1 MQVKYIRVVDYMIFL
16 EKWLHI
22 IRNCSFDNTY
32 KAAWSK
38 AITEIAIEYDFEN
51 QRTDVIEISLTTIAQ
66 KVIRYYWEQT
76 LFFDLKQS
84 ANPNKPPKI
93 VSVVKDLIAS
103 YQARTCSLKPIK
115 WFKANVE
122 LICNEEYGKA
132 IKDIVKALKA
142 DVSYRFLRSEGKE
155 IEGIYEYEQ
164 KADSL
169 YIAADNLK
177 QLKEHSL
184 IVFDAINYRWTQML
198 ENFNHSPRISKK
210 VKIIDEENIR
220 RKPLS
225 KFSTYLDVENPEH
238 VCFLCGVKIEGETA
252 AIDHVIPW
260 SYLYSDDLWNLVFA
274 HQSCNSSKSNVIPSE
289 DTIQRLE
296 DRNMRLHKLFIERE
310 AKDKHVSELEM
321 AIESNN
327 VKKFWIACQG

>member
-1 MQVKYIRVVDYMIFL
+1 MKFL
-16 EKWLHI
+16 SNWLHI

-32 KAAWSK
+32 KVAWAK
-38 AITEIAIEYDFEN
+38 AITESALEYVSEN
-51 QRTDVIEISLTTIAQ
+51 ERQVVVEISLTSIAQ

-84 ANPNKPPKI
+84 GNPNKPPVI
-93 VSVVKDLIAS
+93 VSVVKELTAS
-103 YQARTCSLKPIK
+103 YQAKTGSFKPIK
-115 WFKANVE
+115 WFTANVE
-122 LICNEEYGKA
+122 NLCKHEYDKA
-132 IKDIVKALKA
+132 IKEIVKALKA
-142 DVSYRFLRSEGKE
+142 DVSYRFLRIEGKE
-155 IEGIYEYEQ
+155 IVGIYEYQQ
-164 KADSL
+164 KADCL

-210 VKIIDEENIR
+210 IKIIDEDNVR

-225 KFSTYLDVENPEH
+225 KFISYLNAENPTH
-238 VCFLCGVKIEGETA
+238 SCFLCGYSIVGETP

-260 SYLYSDDLWNLVFA
+260 SYLYSDDLWNLVYA

-289 DTIQRLE
+289 DMIKRLE
-296 DRNMRLHKLFIERE
+296 DRNSELLNLLQTSGI
-310 AKDKHVSELEM
+310 KDKHVSELAM
-321 AIESNN
+321 AIENN
-327 VKKFWIACQG
+327 YVKKFWIACQG